1 VGWPFSFR
9 NSCTPGLPLSQ
20 KLLELFY
27 RMLLKKRILRRWP
40 FPPCRKNSDK
50 NQTMFISRFPSSF
63 GQILTCAALGLRFAG
78 RWTGVLILLIILG
91 GSALAADTLNIV
103 FTCHSATTN
112 SFWQAVKLGFDDA
125 CAKVGAKGQF
135 IFVQTEGSIEQQ
147 VANMEAAIAGKPD
160 ALITSLVDNNA
171 FAGVLKDAREKGITV
186 IASNVDATAGPEIGL
201 RQAFI
206 GQNFIPAGT
215 TLGKRLS
222 ALFPKEGPIH
232 VLVGVSAPGQNWA
245 EQRAQGIMNG
255 LEAFK
260 KANPDRQV
268 TIERIDSGTDLA
280 VVSDRVGAYL
290 NAHPDTTAYFDTG
303 FWHAGVAKV
312 LKDRNI
318 APGKV
323 LLGGFD
329 LVPQVLEMMKAGYIQ
344 IEIDQQPYAQGFLP
358 VMEVYLNKNVGLAPA
373 DIDTGEGVIT
383 PEQVDSIMA
392 LSKQGKR

>member
-1 VGWPFSFR
+1 
-9 NSCTPGLPLSQ
+9 
-20 KLLELFY
+20 
-27 RMLLKKRILRRWP
+27 MLLPPAENSEKNKTMLIPRIPSVLR
-40 FPPCRKNSDK
+40 
-50 NQTMFISRFPSSF
+50 
-63 GQILTCAALGLRFAG
+63 QIITCAAFATRSAG
-78 RWTGVLILLIILG
+78 HWAGALVLWFILA
-91 GSALAADTLNIV
+91 GSASAAGALNIV

-125 CAKVGAKGQF
+125 CAKVGAQGQF

-147 VANMEAAIAGKPD
+147 VGNMQAAVAAKPD

-171 FAGVLKDAREKGITV
+171 FVGVLKDARENGITV
-186 IASNVDATAGPEIGL
+186 IASNVDATAGPELGL
-201 RQAFI
+201 REAFI

-222 ALFPKEGPIH
+222 ALFPKAGSIH

-245 EQRAQGIMNG
+245 EQRAQGVMNG

-268 TIERIDSGTDLA
+268 TIEKIDSGTDLA

-290 NAHPDTTAYFDTG
+290 NAHPDTTAYFDMG

-312 LKDRNI
+312 LKDRNV

-358 VMEVYLNKNVGLAPA
+358 VMEVYLKKNIGLEPA
-373 DIDTGEGVIT
+373 DIDTGEAVIT
-383 PEQVDSIMA
+383 PDQVDSIMT

>member
-1 VGWPFSFR
+1 MSIP
-9 NSCTPGLPLSQ
+9 
-20 KLLELFY
+20 
-27 RMLLKKRILRRWP
+27 
-40 FPPCRKNSDK
+40 
-50 NQTMFISRFPSSF
+50 RFPSSLRQIFHCATFVPRF
-63 GQILTCAALGLRFAG
+63 GARTGALVLSFILAL
-78 RWTGVLILLIILG
+78 
-91 GSALAADTLNIV
+91 SASAADTLNIA

-125 CAKVGAKGQF
+125 CTRVGAKGQF
-135 IFVQTEGSIEQQ
+135 VFVQNEGSIEQQ
-147 VANMEAAIAGKPD
+147 VANMQATIAGKPD

-171 FAGVLKDAREKGITV
+171 FVGVLKDAKDKGITV
-186 IASNVDATAGPEIGL
+186 ISSNVDATAGPELGL
-201 RQAFI
+201 RAAFI

-222 ALFPKEGPIH
+222 MLFPKEGPINI
-232 VLVGVSAPGQNWA
+232 LVGVSAPGQNWA
-245 EQRAQGIMNG
+245 EQRAQGVMNG

-260 KANPDRQV
+260 KANPDRKV
-268 TIERIDSGTDLA
+268 TIEKIDSGTDLA

-290 NAHPDTTAYFDTG
+290 NAHPDTTAYFDMG

-312 LKDRNI
+312 LKDRNV

-358 VMEVYLNKNVGLAPA
+358 VMEAYLNKNMGLAPA
-373 DIDTGEGVIT
+373 DIDTGEAVIT
-383 PEQVDSIMA
+383 PDQVDSIMA

>member
-1 VGWPFSFR
+1 
-9 NSCTPGLPLSQ
+9 
-20 KLLELFY
+20 
-27 RMLLKKRILRRWP
+27 MLTLR
-40 FPPCRKNSDK
+40 S
-50 NQTMFISRFPSSF
+50 PSSLRQTF
-63 GQILTCAALGLRFAG
+63 TGPLLALRSLSHCAS
-78 RWTGVLILLIILG
+78 VLVLSFILLA
-91 GSALAADTLNIV
+91 SASVANALEIA

-125 CAKVGAKGQF
+125 CNKVGAKGQF

-147 VANMEAAIAGKPD
+147 VANMQAAVASKPD

-171 FAGVLKDAREKGITV
+171 FTGVLKDARDKGIIV
-186 IASNVDATAGPEIGL
+186 IASNVDATAGPELAL

-222 ALFPKEGPIH
+222 ALFPKEGPINI
-232 VLVGVSAPGQNWA
+232 LVGVSAPGQNWA

-260 KANPDRQV
+260 KENPDRKV

-312 LKDRNI
+312 LKDRNV

-358 VMEVYLNKNVGLAPA
+358 VMQAYLSKNIGLAPA
-373 DIDTGEGVIT
+373 DIDTGEAVIT
-383 PEQVDSIMA
+383 PDQVDSIMA